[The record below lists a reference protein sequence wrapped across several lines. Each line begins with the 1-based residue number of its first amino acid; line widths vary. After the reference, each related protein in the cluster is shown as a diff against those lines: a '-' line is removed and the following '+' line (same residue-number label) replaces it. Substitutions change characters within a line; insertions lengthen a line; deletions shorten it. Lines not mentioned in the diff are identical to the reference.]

1 MSTKQSIQ
9 IRLATADDA
18 ETIAELNTDV
28 QQIHAEALPHLFKP
42 PTLDAFPPS
51 LVRELLADPA
61 THVFIGLLGEQPVGY
76 IYAEVMLRPEN
87 SWRYTMNM
95 VYIHHISVRPEHR
108 RAGYGEKLID
118 AVKDLA
124 KEKGISRVAL
134 DVWSFNTN
142 AQAFFA
148 RQGFANFNERM
159 WLEL

>member
-1 MSTKQSIQ
+1 MATELVIE
-9 IRLATADDA
+9 IHLATADDA
-18 ETIAELNTDV
+18 EIIAELNTDV
-28 QQIHAEALPHLFKP
+28 QRIHAEPLPHLFKP

-61 THVFIGLLGEQPVGY
+61 THIFIGLLDEQPVGY
-76 IYAEVMLRPEN
+76 IYAEVMLRPKN
-87 SWRYTMNM
+87 SWRYAMNT
-95 VYIHHISVRPEHR
+95 VYIHHISVKPEYR
-108 RAGYGEKLID
+108 RAGCGEKLID

-124 KEKGISRVAL
+124 TEKGITRLAL

-148 RQGFANFNERM
+148 RQGFTNFNQRM